1 MGRGMSL
8 LSSRIVEQQILR
20 FCFEHSEKILEIK
33 DNYFLSNEGKALY
46 NTLLDLYRNNVSF
59 SDDNIVSLGGQKNE
73 GITFEL
79 LKSIRSIEYDDSAW
93 LHYRNILQKTYA
105 KDRIQ
110 SKVLK
115 EALTVSTL
123 KSDFDIDKMQDII
136 YELQE
141 CINLARGQEAE
152 VKTLREMF
160 NSYQNTL
167 AKRVD
172 GSAFFDTGC
181 VLLNSVLPTGFSPG
195 EITTIFGST
204 GIGKSTYSLYLIN
217 RMVNKYI
224 PCFYVSLEMSET
236 STMDRWMAS
245 RLRIPFPM
253 FYSKNGVI
261 DESILEKVKEERSKF
276 ERANSNKFVFI
287 DETRVSS
294 SSLEKMINQ
303 VKMKM
308 QTSYMVVF
316 VDLATMME
324 DFSEGTSIAYEQ
336 AMNNLHQMAKR
347 TKVHL
352 VLVVQAVQKS
362 LENHRPT
369 TIEGLRV
376 FRPMLASIKNSSAI
390 AERSRQVL
398 AVYREHYYAAKFFPD
413 DPLVQ
418 EEDDVME
425 VSILKCSNSDV
436 GRRLNYLY
444 DGGLF
449 RLYPIPEDYTPQ
461 TATQMRQN
469 QMGENDGEI

>member
-1 MGRGMSL
+1 
-8 LSSRIVEQQILR
+8 
-20 FCFEHSEKILEIK
+20 K
-33 DNYFLSNEGKALY
+33 DNYFLSGEGRVLY
-46 NTLLDLYRNNVSF
+46 DTLLDLYRNDASF
-59 SDDNIVSLGGQKNE
+59 SDDNIVSSGGQKSE
-73 GITFEL
+73 SITFEL
-79 LKSIRSIEYDDSAW
+79 LRAIRSIEYDDSAW
-93 LHYRNILQKTYA
+93 NHYRGILQKSYV
-105 KDRIQ
+105 KDKIQ

-115 EALTVSTL
+115 DALTISTL
-123 KSDFDIDKMQDII
+123 KSDLDIDKMQDII

-141 CINLARGQEAE
+141 CVNLARGQGTET
-152 VKTLREMF
+152 KTLREMF
-160 NSYQNTL
+160 DSYQNIL
-167 AKRVD
+167 SRRMN

-217 RMVNKYI
+217 RMINKHI

-245 RLRIPFPM
+245 RLRIPFHSL
-253 FYSKNGVI
+253 YSKKGVI
-261 DESILEKVKEERSKF
+261 DESILEMVKEERSKL

-287 DETRVSS
+287 DETRTSS

-308 QTSYMVVF
+308 QTDYMVVF

-324 DFSEGTSIAYEQ
+324 DFGEGTPIAYEQ
-336 AMNNLHQMAKR
+336 AMNNLHQMTKR
-347 TKVHL
+347 TRVHL
-352 VLVVQAVQKS
+352 VLVVQAIQKS

-369 TIEGLRV
+369 TIEGLHV
-376 FRPMLASIKNSSAI
+376 FRPMLASIKNSGAI

-398 AVYREHYYAAKFFPD
+398 AVYREHYYATKFFPE

-425 VSILKCSNSDV
+425 ISLLKCSNSEV
-436 GRRLNYLY
+436 GRRLNYLH

-449 RLYPIPEDYTPQ
+449 RLYPIPEGYIPQ
-461 TATQMRQN
+461 TATQMRQG
-469 QMGENDGEI
+469 QAGENSDGEI

>member
-1 MGRGMSL
+1 MSL
-8 LSSRIVEQQILR
+8 LSSQIVEQQILC
-20 FCFEHSEKILEIK
+20 FCFDHPEKILELK
-33 DNYFLSNEGKALY
+33 DNYFLSSEGKSLY
-46 NTLLDLYRNNVSF
+46 DTLLDLYRNNVSS

-73 GITFEL
+73 GINFEL
-79 LKSIRSIEYDDSAW
+79 LKSIRSIEYDASAW
-93 LHYRNILQKTYA
+93 NHYRDILQKTYS
-105 KDRIQ
+105 KDRVQ
-110 SKVLK
+110 SKILK
-115 EALTVSTL
+115 DALTISSL
-123 KSDFDIDKMQDII
+123 KNDFDIDRMQDIV

-141 CINLARGQEAE
+141 CINLARGQGSE

-160 NSYQNTL
+160 DSYQNVL
-167 AKRVD
+167 SKRMD

-181 VLLNSVLPTGFSPG
+181 VLLNSALPTGFSPG

-217 RMVNKYI
+217 RMINKYI

-245 RLRIPFPM
+245 RLRIPFHTL
-253 FYSKNGVI
+253 YSKNGVI
-261 DESILEKVKEERSKF
+261 DESILEKVKGERAKL

-308 QTSYMVVF
+308 QTDYMAVF

-324 DFSEGTSIAYEQ
+324 DFDEGNSIAYER
-336 AMNNLHQMAKR
+336 AMNNLHQMTKR
-347 TKVHL
+347 TRIHL
-352 VLVVQAVQKS
+352 VLIVQAIQKS

-376 FRPMLASIKNSSAI
+376 FRPTLADIKNSSAI
-390 AERSRQVL
+390 AERSRQVF
-398 AVYREHYYAAKFFPD
+398 AVYREHYYAAKFFPE
-413 DPLVQ
+413 DPLVS
-418 EEDDVME
+418 EEDDILE
-425 VSILKCSNSDV
+425 VSLLKCSNSEV
-436 GRRLNYLY
+436 GRRLNYLH

-449 RLYPIPEDYTPQ
+449 RLYPIPEDYVPQ
-461 TATQMRQN
+461 TATRMRRDQA
-469 QMGENDGEI
+469 GEDDDGEI

>member
-1 MGRGMSL
+1 LGQAVSL
-8 LSSRIVEQQILR
+8 LSSQIVEQQVLR
-20 FCFEHSEKILEIK
+20 FCFEYPEKILEIK
-33 DNYFLSNEGKALY
+33 DNYFLSTEGRVLY
-46 NTLLDLYRNNVSF
+46 DTLLDLYRNNISF
-59 SDDNIVSLGGQKNE
+59 ADDNIVSCGGEKSE
-73 GITFEL
+73 SITFEL
-79 LKSIRSIEYDDSAW
+79 LKSIRLVEYDKSAW
-93 LHYRNILQKTYA
+93 KHYRDILQKSYA

-115 EALTVSTL
+115 DAVVISSL
-123 KSDFDIDKMQDII
+123 KNDLDIDKMQDVI

-141 CINLARGQEAE
+141 CINLARGHGSE
-152 VKTLREMF
+152 VKSIREMF
-160 NSYQNTL
+160 DSYQNVL
-167 AKRVD
+167 SKRTA

-181 VLLNSVLPTGFSPG
+181 ILLNSVLPTGFSPG

-204 GIGKSTYSLYLIN
+204 GLGKSTYSLYLIN
-217 RMVNKYI
+217 RLVNKYI

-245 RLRIPFPM
+245 RLKVLFSTL
-253 FYSKNGVI
+253 YSKHGCI
-261 DESILEKVKEERSKF
+261 DESILEKVKDERAKF
-276 ERANSNKFVFI
+276 ERANSNKFAFI

-303 VKMKM
+303 VKIKM
-308 QTSYMVVF
+308 QTDYVVVF

-336 AMNNLHQMAKR
+336 AMNSLHQMTKR
-347 TKVHL
+347 TRVHL

-369 TIEGLRV
+369 TIEGLGV
-376 FRPMLASIKNSSAI
+376 FRPTLASIKNSSAI

-398 AVYREHYYAAKFFPD
+398 AVYREHYYAAKFFPE
-413 DPLVQ
+413 DPLVM
-418 EEDDVME
+418 EEDDILE
-425 VSILKCSNSDV
+425 VSLLKCSNSEV

-449 RLYPIPEDYTPQ
+449 RLWPVPEGYFPQ
-461 TATQMRQN
+461 TAIRMRRGQT
-469 QMGENDGEI
+469 GDDDGEI

>member
-1 MGRGMSL
+1 MSI
-8 LSSRIVEQQILR
+8 LSSRVVEQQILR
-20 FCFEHSEKILEIK
+20 FCFDHPEKVLEIK
-33 DNYFLSNEGKALY
+33 DNYFLSTEGKALY
-46 NTLLDLYRNNVSF
+46 DTLMDLYRDNASF
-59 SDDNIVSLGGQKNE
+59 SDDNIVSSGGQRNE

-79 LKSIRSIEYDDSAW
+79 LKSIRSVEYDDSAW
-93 LHYRNILQKTYA
+93 EHYRGILQSTFA
-105 KDRIQ
+105 KDKIQ
-110 SKVLK
+110 SKILK
-115 EALTVSTL
+115 DALTISTL
-123 KSDFDIDKMQDII
+123 KNDLDIKKMQDIV

-141 CINLARGQEAE
+141 CVNLAEGKGSE

-160 NSYQNTL
+160 DSYQNTL
-167 AKRVD
+167 SKRLD
-172 GSAFFDTGC
+172 GTAFYDTGC

-217 RMVNKYI
+217 RMVNKHI

-245 RLRIPFPM
+245 RLRIPFHNL
-253 FYSKNGVI
+253 YNKNGVI
-261 DESILEKVKEERSKF
+261 DESVIERVKEERLKL

-287 DETRVSS
+287 DESRVNS

-308 QTSYMVVF
+308 QTDYLVVF

-324 DFSEGTSIAYEQ
+324 DFGEGTPAIYEQ
-336 AMNNLHQMAKR
+336 AMNNLHRMTKR
-347 TKVHL
+347 NRVHL
-352 VLVVQAVQKS
+352 VLVVQAIQKS
-362 LENHRPT
+362 LENKRPT
-369 TIEGLRV
+369 TIEGLKV
-376 FRPMLASIKNSSAI
+376 FRPTLADIKNSGAI

-398 AVYREHYYAAKFFPD
+398 AVYREHYYAAKFFPE

-418 EEDDVME
+418 EEEDVLE
-425 VSILKCSNSDV
+425 VSILKCSNSEV

-449 RLYPIPEDYTPQ
+449 RLYPISDDYIPQ
-461 TATQMRQN
+461 TAVQMRRN
-469 QMGENDGEI
+469 HAGGDDGEI

>member
-1 MGRGMSL
+1 MSL
-8 LSSRIVEQQILR
+8 LSSQIVEQQILC
-20 FCFEHSEKILEIK
+20 FCFDHPEKVLEIK
-33 DNYFLSNEGKALY
+33 DNYFLSSEGKVLY
-46 NTLLDLYRNNVSF
+46 DTLLDLYRNNVSF
-59 SDDNIVSLGGQKNE
+59 SDDNIISSGGQKS
-73 GITFEL
+73 GSITFDL
-79 LKSIRSIEYDDSAW
+79 LKSIRSIEYDESAW
-93 LHYRNILQKTYA
+93 NHYRDILQKSYA

-110 SKVLK
+110 SRILRD
-115 EALTVSTL
+115 ALTLSTL
-123 KSDFDIDKMQDII
+123 KSDLDIDKMQDII

-141 CINLARGQEAE
+141 CVNLARGQGTE
-152 VKTLREMF
+152 VKTLHEMF
-160 NSYQNTL
+160 DSYQNIL
-167 AKRVD
+167 SKRMD

-217 RMVNKYI
+217 RMVNKHI

-245 RLRIPFPM
+245 RLRIPFHNL
-253 FYSKNGVI
+253 YSKNGVI
-261 DESILEKVKEERSKF
+261 DESVLEKVKEERSKL
-276 ERANSNKFVFI
+276 ERANSNKFIFI

-294 SSLEKMINQ
+294 SSLERMINQ

-308 QTSYMVVF
+308 KTDYMVVF

-324 DFSEGTSIAYEQ
+324 DFIEGTSIAYEQ
-336 AMNNLHQMAKR
+336 AMNKLHQMTKR
-347 TKVHL
+347 TRVHL

-369 TIEGLRV
+369 TIEGLRA
-376 FRPMLASIKNSSAI
+376 FRPTLAFIKNSSAI

-398 AVYREHYYAAKFFPD
+398 AVYREHYYAAKFFPE

-425 VSILKCSNSDV
+425 ISLLKCSNSEV
-436 GRRLNYLY
+436 GRRLNYLH

-449 RLYPIPEDYTPQ
+449 RLYPIPEDYIPQ
-461 TATQMRQN
+461 TAIQMRRDQA
-469 QMGENDGEI
+469 GEDDGEI

>member
-1 MGRGMSL
+1 MSL
-8 LSSRIVEQQILR
+8 LSSQIVEQQILR
-20 FCFEHSEKILEIK
+20 FCFDHPEKILELK
-33 DNYFLSNEGKALY
+33 DNYFLSSEGKALY
-46 NTLLDLYRNNVSF
+46 DTLLDLYRNNVSF

-79 LKSIRSIEYDDSAW
+79 LKSIRSVEYDISAW
-93 LHYRNILQKTYA
+93 KHYRDILQKTYS
-105 KDRIQ
+105 KDKIQ
-110 SKVLK
+110 SKILK
-115 EALTVSTL
+115 DALTISSL
-123 KSDFDIDKMQDII
+123 KNDFDIDKMQDIV

-141 CINLARGQEAE
+141 CVNLARGQGAE
-152 VKTLREMF
+152 IKTLREMF

-167 AKRVD
+167 SRRMD

-181 VLLNSVLPTGFSPG
+181 VLLNSALPTGFAPG

-217 RMVNKYI
+217 RMINKYI

-236 STMDRWMAS
+236 ATMDRWMAS
-245 RLRIPFPM
+245 RLRIPFHAL
-253 FYSKNGVI
+253 YSKNGVI
-261 DESILEKVKEERSKF
+261 DESVLEKVKEERSKL

-303 VKMKM
+303 IKMKM
-308 QTSYMVVF
+308 QTDYMVVF

-324 DFSEGTSIAYEQ
+324 DFGEGTPIAYEQ
-336 AMNNLHQMAKR
+336 AMNNLHQMTKR
-347 TKVHL
+347 TRVHL

-376 FRPMLASIKNSSAI
+376 FRPMLASIKNSGAI

-398 AVYREHYYAAKFFPD
+398 AVYREHYYAAKFFPE

-425 VSILKCSNSDV
+425 ISLLKCSNSEV
-436 GRRLNYLY
+436 GRRLNYLH

-461 TATQMRQN
+461 TATRMRRDRA
-469 QMGENDGEI
+469 GEDDDGEI

>member
-1 MGRGMSL
+1 MSL

-20 FCFEHSEKILEIK
+20 FCFDYPEKILEIK
-33 DNYFLSNEGKALY
+33 DNYFLSNEGKILY
-46 NTLLDLYRNNVSF
+46 ATLLDLYRDNVSF
-59 SDDNIVSLGGQKNE
+59 SDDNIVSSGGQKSE
-73 GITFEL
+73 SITFEL
-79 LKSIRSIEYDDSAW
+79 LKTIRSIEYDNSAW
-93 LHYRNILQKTYA
+93 SHYRDILQKSYA

-110 SKVLK
+110 SKILRD
-115 EALTVSTL
+115 ALTISTL
-123 KSDFDIDKMQDII
+123 KSDLDIEKMQNVI

-141 CINLARGQEAE
+141 CVNLARGQGIE
-152 VKTLREMF
+152 VKTLQEMF
-160 NSYQNTL
+160 DSYQNTL
-167 AKRVD
+167 SRRLN

-181 VLLNSVLPTGFSPG
+181 VLLNSVLPMGFAPG

-217 RMVNKYI
+217 RMINKYI

-245 RLRIPFPM
+245 RLRIPFHTL
-253 FYSKNGVI
+253 YSKSGVI
-261 DESILEKVKEERSKF
+261 DESILERVKEERLKF

-303 VKMKM
+303 VKMKI
-308 QTSYMVVF
+308 QTDYMAVF
-316 VDLATMME
+316 IDLATMMD
-324 DFSEGTSIAYEQ
+324 DFGEGTSIAYEQ
-336 AMNNLHQMAKR
+336 AMNSLHQMAKR
-347 TKVHL
+347 TRVHL
-352 VLVVQAVQKS
+352 VLIVQAVQKS

-369 TIEGLRV
+369 AIEGLRV
-376 FRPMLASIKNSSAI
+376 FRPTLASIKNSSAI

-398 AVYREHYYAAKFFPD
+398 AVYREHYYAAKFFPE

-418 EEDDVME
+418 EEDDVFE
-425 VSILKCSNSDV
+425 VSLLKCSNSEV
-436 GRRLNYLY
+436 GKRLNYLY

-461 TATQMRQN
+461 TAGRMRRN
-469 QMGENDGEI
+469 HAGGNDGEI